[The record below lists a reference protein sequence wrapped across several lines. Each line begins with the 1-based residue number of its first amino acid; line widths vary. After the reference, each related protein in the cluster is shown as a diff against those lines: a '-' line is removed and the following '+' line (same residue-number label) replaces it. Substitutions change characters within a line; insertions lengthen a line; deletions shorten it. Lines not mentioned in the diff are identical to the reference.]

1 MTVEA
6 EDLIGARDRGEQQ
19 EPAERAVTLLS
30 LASPETDAGELR
42 RLTLGH
48 RNARLLALHARLFG
62 PALEG
67 YAECPHCGSALELP
81 MSVNDFVPPGAVE
94 TSAIALDLDADGYAL
109 RFRLLDSDDLLAASH
124 CPSVAATR
132 ALLVGRCLLDA
143 RHEGRAVSADELP
156 PAVVD
161 RLSQRM
167 EECDPGADTLLDL
180 ACPACERTWQIAFD
194 AASFL
199 YSEVAAQARRVLRE
213 VHALARAYAWSE
225 RDILAMHP
233 RRRRDYLEMLLE

>member
-6 EDLIGARDRGEQQ
+6 EDLIGVRDRGEQQ

-30 LASPETDAGELR
+30 LASPETDAGALR

-62 PALEG
+62 PALEA
-67 YAECPHCGSALELP
+67 YAECPHCGAALELP
-81 MSVNDFVPPGAVE
+81 MSVDDFVPPGAIE
-94 TSAIALDLDADGYAL
+94 TSAAALDLDADGYAL
-109 RFRLLDSDDLLAASH
+109 RFRLIDSDDVLAASH
-124 CPSVAATR
+124 CPSVAAAR
-132 ALLVGRCLLDA
+132 ALFVERCLLEA
-143 RHEGRAVSADELP
+143 RHDGRAVSADELP
-156 PAVVD
+156 PKVID

-167 EECDPGADTLLDL
+167 EECDPGADTLLNL
-180 ACPACERTWQIAFD
+180 VCPACQRAWQIAFD
-194 AASFL
+194 VASFL
-199 YSEVAAQARRVLRE
+199 YSEVAGEARRALRE

-225 RDILAMHP
+225 REILAMHP